1 MIQAK
6 RNGPSSMWIIADHE
20 RNHVTGSSISWR
32 KRSRPKIR
40 DSTSHTKT
48 REQLLFVSDKRTD
61 ISVERFFPFRICS
74 VRFTVRSCSP
84 LTFILG
90 ELSRSA
96 TRIQQPPA
104 RVQSLWTTRAARS
117 CCSTLSP
124 LSAHKARFRAKA
136 DKSFRDGQETGLPWT
151 RFKPGFT
158 KVVRACY
165 FSLLFLP
172 SRC

>member
-1 MIQAK
+1 MRI
-6 RNGPSSMWIIADHE
+6 
-20 RNHVTGSSISWR
+20 TGSSISWR
-32 KRSRPKIR
+32 KRSRPKVW

-48 REQLLFVSDKRTD
+48 REQLLFVPDKSTVS
-61 ISVERFFPFRICS
+61 IGRFFPLRICS
-74 VRFTVRSCSP
+74 VRFTLRSCSP

-104 RVQSLWTTRAARS
+104 CVQSLWTTRAARS

-136 DKSFRDGQETGLPWT
+136 DKSFRDGHETGLPWA
-151 RFKPGFT
+151 RFKLGFT